1 MLRNA
6 LRPVFSLCAAFK
18 GALILK
24 RRANSLFP
32 QEPYGKLGALAQKR
46 GFACARIILMY
57 PKFYIL
63 HSTFYIQKE
72 ILRRAFYRAPEN
84 RSAARFLG
92 KRSGRRN
99 GQGGKRSEPPAMAP
113 WRDELRMTGAQAFYL
128 PFSPLPPFVSDVPFP
143 QGEGKGR
150 IDTAAPAEILR
161 APFFLYPF
169 YIIIMIKSNL
179 GGCTRSAY
187 SGGSATTLIPAPP

>member
-18 GALILK
+18 GTLIIK

-72 ILRRAFYRAPEN
+72 ILRRVAPQDDREGNSAWRASAGIFGKYMPLPCHPERSGERKVSRAVERVLRVSASVNKLFLPCSERLTIQGKIPPLGRLYRAPKKYRRTFWEEE
-84 RSAARFLG
+84 RQAQRAKRQTKCAVCHGALAR
-92 KRSGRRN
+92 RGRDD
-99 GQGGKRSEPPAMAP
+99 GGR
-113 WRDELRMTGAQAFYL
+113 LF
-128 PFSPLPPFVSDVPFP
+128 
-143 QGEGKGR
+143 
-150 IDTAAPAEILR
+150 
-161 APFFLYPF
+161 
-169 YIIIMIKSNL
+169 
-179 GGCTRSAY
+179 
-187 SGGSATTLIPAPP
+187 

>member
-1 MLRNA
+1 MPAYAEKGENLAEMVHENLGELTPAIFRDLRKTPLSA
-6 LRPVFSLCAAFK
+6 LAARSNRSFPRRGIFRGTPLSK
-18 GALILK
+18 CRGFTFPAGALS
-24 RRANSLFP
+24 R
-32 QEPYGKLGALAQKR
+32 KLGALAQKR

-99 GQGGKRSEPPAMAP
+99 GQGGKQSAPPAMAP
-113 WRDELRMTGAQAFYL
+113 WRDELRMTGAC
-128 PFSPLPPFVSDVPFP
+128 SS
-143 QGEGKGR
+143 GTKGR
-150 IDTAAPAEILR
+150 
-161 APFFLYPF
+161 
-169 YIIIMIKSNL
+169 
-179 GGCTRSAY
+179 
-187 SGGSATTLIPAPP
+187 

>member
-18 GALILK
+18 GTLIIK

-92 KRSGRRN
+92 KRSGRRSER
-99 GQGGKRSEPPAMAP
+99 GGKQSAPSAMAP
-113 WRDELRMTGAQAFYL
+113 WRDERMAGF
-128 PFSPLPPFVSDVPFP
+128 PLNHDN
-143 QGEGKGR
+143 
-150 IDTAAPAEILR
+150 
-161 APFFLYPF
+161 FFRQLERNCVNTLSLLYRRP
-169 YIIIMIKSNL
+169 I
-179 GGCTRSAY
+179 
-187 SGGSATTLIPAPP
+187 